1 MARKRGRKTTSRK
14 TTHSRARRNVS
25 YARGKHQA
33 SIKIVFTNLIV
44 FVILFLVSL
53 VLYSFLSGVYQS
65 LFFVFML
72 GFGVI
77 SAAFLITLVTF
88 LFLKLFNKK
97 R

>member
-1 MARKRGRKTTSRK
+1 MPRKRGRKTSSRK
-14 TTHSRARRNVS
+14 TTHSRTRRNVS
-25 YARGKHQA
+25 RANRHQT

-44 FVILFLVSL
+44 FVVLFLASL
-53 VLYSFLSGVYQS
+53 ILYNFLSGIYQS

-77 SAAFLITLVTF
+77 SAAFLITLVVF

>member
-25 YARGKHQA
+25 HASRHQA

-44 FVILFLVSL
+44 FVVLFLASL
-53 VLYSFLSGVYQS
+53 VLYQFLQGIYQS

-77 SAAFLITLVTF
+77 SAAFLITLVVF
-88 LFLKLFNKK
+88 LFLKVFNKK
-97 R
+97 